1 MVRTAD
7 FSMSTQNI
15 YDQEPFFTAYSQL
28 ERSIHGLE
36 GAPEW
41 PSLRALLPELSGKRV
56 LDLGCGYG
64 WFCRFASDVGATHV
78 LGLDVSHKMLARA
91 LDLTREELRG
101 GRDGRDDRRRIEYRQ
116 ADLEDVELPEDA
128 FDVAYS
134 SLAFHYLT
142 SWPALIARVHR
153 ALTKGGRLVFSV
165 EHPIVTA
172 SHDPV
177 WIDRESGMRVWP
189 VDHFGDEGA
198 RSTNWLV
205 QGVLKQHRTT
215 GTYLNTLIAAG
226 FTIAHV
232 EDWMPKPEQVAAR
245 PDWAGEPDRPLFMLV
260 AADR

>member
-1 MVRTAD
+1 MVPSSVVRRVEPWVVTAV
-7 FSMSTQNI
+7 
-15 YDQEPFFTAYSQL
+15 L
-28 ERSIHGLE
+28 V
-36 GAPEW
+36 GALVAALGQGRYVVGAQSAGTGEA
-41 PSLRALLPELSGKRV
+41 LRECESALGKRTFDEATAAG
-56 LDLGCGYG
+56 LNP
-64 WFCRFASDVGATHV
+64 GAMPVTFE
-78 LGLDVSHKMLARA
+78 ARKA
-91 LDLTREELRG
+91 TTTKRNGKLIATGTES
-101 GRDGRDDRRRIEYRQ
+101 YR
-116 ADLEDVELPEDA
+116 PTPYTDA

-153 ALTKGGRLVFSV
+153 ALVNGGRLVFSV

-172 SHDPV
+172 SHHPE
-177 WIDRESGMRVWP
+177 WIDRESGTRVWP

-232 EDWMPKPEQVAAR
+232 EDWMPTAEQVAAR
-245 PDWAGEPDRPLFMLV
+245 PDWVGERDRPLFMLV